1 VLAKSERRRTSGV
14 CIKVPPVEAPD
25 WGFARNCRT
34 VLMTPSAEWV
44 QSVYSATF
52 ELHGKVFITP
62 NRDYAYEGFL
72 ASHGGE
78 HWKFIDSIAIGLR
91 DRQGRYLSLAA
102 AGEGVSVTPWRATYS
117 YVGTVDHPPAAASVP
132 FAVTYRL
139 LSEASPLM
147 SSGSVEILVP
157 ASAAVSDL
165 GLTVVV
171 QPFLDIRH
179 MYAGSS
185 FGDYR
190 LSQPEPHS
198 VEVAYGDRRLAFY
211 LSPSQLTL
219 FDSPAVSDVLYKLGT
234 GTREEVIGA
243 NGGRETRFVG
253 EHHDIAAYFDV
264 AIPLPPRRALLRLRF
279 ACWLASSPRP
289 ERQEVE
295 QLARRSRAADGAQLR
310 MLVSAFPFAARLP
323 FGGAILARIAGLQ
336 KFKTA
341 VLDTGSNSWVEIP
354 HAGAFWFRTP
364 WYRDVFEG
372 LWNSFKTLMR
382 VDNERQSIR
391 EIVLSALRHQHPR
404 TGLVP
409 ARLPEFAHQEPAYN
423 SSDATLLC
431 FLVANAYVEATSDL
445 DFARTVMSGALK
457 AIDSFESNGRDPAA
471 RRRDGPPQLDAETG
485 LLLSVPQHSWID
497 TRCQWL
503 EYAGGGLEG
512 LPNRASKRFVKDL
525 YDRLGSQ
532 RAVEER
538 LASPEFFL
546 PEINAQWIRM
556 LEGLAATMGQL
567 AAAGEPG
574 IGADPETQRRIAAL
588 AGRARHHFKL
598 LFWDEERGFL
608 FNLVDGTG
616 TLRDP
621 IECESAVTVAG
632 ILGDSLFTR
641 PDLGRIWRCA
651 QRTLLVHR
659 RLQLYGDQELPFGL
673 IARNDDER
681 IYYDDNQYHSDVV
694 WPRSTPYLIRL
705 LTALGEDGLVR
716 DLLVNTLDHQMSEA
730 AIFYNQELFSRPC
743 GNNPAAG
750 AAASRN
756 PVPVKNPIQFWS
768 QWCDAFIEAFENEDR

>member
-1 VLAKSERRRTSGV
+1 MK
-14 CIKVPPVEAPD
+14 IPPMEAPD
-25 WGFARNCRT
+25 WGFARTCRT

-44 QSVYSATF
+44 QSVYSAAF
-52 ELHGKVFITP
+52 ELHGKALIAP

-72 ASHGGE
+72 ANHGGE

-91 DRQGRYLSLAA
+91 DRDGRYLSLAA
-102 AGEGVSVTPWRATYS
+102 ASEGVSVTPWRATYS
-117 YVGTVDHPPAAASVP
+117 YLATARDPSTPVLVP

-139 LSEASPLM
+139 LSQASPAM
-147 SSGSVEILVP
+147 SFGSVEIFFP
-157 ASAAVSDL
+157 ASKAAPDL

-171 QPFLDIRH
+171 QPLLDIRH

-190 LSQPEPHS
+190 LSQPEPHC
-198 VEVAYGDRRLAFY
+198 VEVACFDRQLAFY
-211 LSPSQLTL
+211 LPPSQITL
-219 FDSPAVSDVLYKLGT
+219 FESPAVSSLLYKLGT

-253 EHHDIAAYFDV
+253 EHHEVAACFDA
-264 AIPLPPRRALLRLRF
+264 AIPLPPRRTLLRLRF
-279 ACWLASSPRP
+279 ASWLAPSPRP
-289 ERQEVE
+289 ARPEIDT
-295 QLARRSRAADGAQLR
+295 LARRSKSADGAQPRALK
-310 MLVSAFPFAARLP
+310 SAFPFATRLP

-336 KFKTA
+336 KFKTT
-341 VLDTGSNSWVEIP
+341 VLDASGQTWVEIP

-382 VDNERQSIR
+382 MDKERQGIR
-391 EIVLSALRHQHPR
+391 EIVLSALRHQDPR
-404 TGLVP
+404 TGLIP
-409 ARLPEFAHQEPAYN
+409 ARLPEFAHQDLAYN

-445 DFARTVMSGALK
+445 DFARTVVAGALS
-457 AIDSFESNGRDPAA
+457 AIDRFEKNGGDPVA
-471 RRRDGPPQLDAETG
+471 RRRDGPPRLDTERG

-497 TRCQWL
+497 TRCLWL
-503 EYAGGGLEG
+503 DYAGGRLEG
-512 LPNRASKRFVKDL
+512 LPNRVSKRFVKDL
-525 YDRLGSQ
+525 YDHLGSQ
-532 RAVEER
+532 VAIEEQ

-556 LEGLAATMGQL
+556 LEGVAATMGRL
-567 AAAGEPG
+567 AAAGETAG
-574 IGADPETQRRIAAL
+574 GGDPDALQRIAAL
-588 AGRARHHFKL
+588 AERARRHFKP

-616 TLRDP
+616 KMGDS
-621 IECESAVTVAG
+621 IECESSVTAAG
-632 ILGDSLFTR
+632 ILGDSLFTHQEL
-641 PDLGRIWRCA
+641 DRIWRCA
-651 QRTLLVHR
+651 KRTLLVHR

-681 IYYDDNQYHSDVV
+681 IYYDDGQYHSDVV
-694 WPRSTPYLIRL
+694 WLRSTPYLIRL
-705 LTALGEDGLVR
+705 LTALGEHGLVR
-716 DLLVNTLDHQMSEA
+716 DLLVNTLDHQMSEG

-750 AAASRN
+750 AATSRN

-768 QWCDAFIEAFENEDR
+768 QWCDAFLEAFEVRTDHHGP